1 MSQEYTE
8 DKEVKLTKLSS
19 GRRLLEAMLILCSL
33 FAIWLMAALLSFNPS
48 DPSWSQTAWHE
59 PIHNLGGAPGAWLAD
74 TLFFI
79 FGVMAYTIPVIIIG
93 GCWFAWRHQEN
104 DEYIDYFAVSLRLI
118 GALALI
124 LTSCGLAAI
133 NADDIWY
140 FASGGVI
147 GSLLSTTLQPLLHS
161 SGGTIALLCIWA
173 AGLTLFT
180 GWSWVSIAEKLGGG
194 ILSVLTFASNRT
206 RRDDT
211 WVDEG
216 EYEDDEEEYD
226 DEEAARPQES
236 RRARIL
242 RSALARRK
250 RLAEKFTNPMG
261 RKTDAAL
268 FSGKRMDDGEEVVQ
282 YSASGA
288 PVAADD
294 VLFSG
299 ASAARPAEDDVL
311 FSGAS
316 AVRPGDFD
324 PYDPLLNGHS
334 IAEPVSA
341 AAAATA
347 APQAW
352 AESPVVHHGA
362 APAYQPEASYPPQQ
376 AYQPEPAPFQ
386 QAAYQPPAGQT
397 APQAYQPEP
406 APYQQPVYDPRAG
419 QPAPQAYQP
428 EPAPYQQPAY
438 DPYAG
443 QPAPQAYQPEPAPYQ
458 QPAYDPHAGQPA
470 PQAYQPEPAPY
481 QQPAYDPYAGQP
493 APQAYQ
499 PEPAPYQQPAYDPH
513 AGQPA
518 PQAYQPEPAPYQQP
532 AYDPHAGQPAPQ
544 AYQPEP
550 APYQQPTYDPYAGQ
564 PAPQTYQQPAYD
576 PNAGQ
581 PAPQTYQQ
589 PAYDPHAGQPAPQPY
604 QPEPAAYQPQS
615 APVPPPE
622 PEPEVVQEEVK
633 RPPLYYFEEVEEK
646 RARERELLASWY
658 QPIPEPESP
667 IATKPLTPPTTASK
681 PPVET
686 TVVSAVAAGVHQA
699 TAASGGAAAAT
710 SSTAA
715 SAAATPLFSPA
726 SSGPR
731 VQVKEGIGPKLP
743 RPNRVRV
750 PTRRELAS
758 YGIKLPSQREA
769 EQRARQAERDPHYD
783 DELLSDEE
791 ADAMEQDEL
800 ARQFA
805 ATQQQR
811 YGHRW
816 EDDNA
821 TDDDEADAAAEA
833 ELARQ
838 FAATQQQRYA
848 TEQPPGANPFS
859 PADYEFSPMKTLV
872 NDGPSEPLFTPT
884 PEVQPQQPA
893 QRYQQPAAAPQQG
906 YQPAQH
912 QPIHHQPVPPQP
924 QSYPTASQPVQPQQ
938 PVAPQGHQPAAPAP
952 QESLI
957 HPLLMRNGDS
967 RPLQKPTTP
976 LPSLDLLTPPPSEVE
991 PVDTFALEQMARLV
1005 EARLADFRIKA
1016 DVVNYSPGP
1025 VITRFELNLA
1035 PGVKAARIS
1044 NLSRDLAR
1052 SLSTVAVR
1060 VVEVIPGKPYVGLEL
1075 PNKKRQ
1081 TVYLREVLDNAKFRD
1096 NPSPLT
1102 VVLGKDI
1109 AGDPVV
1115 ADLAKMPHLLV
1126 AGTTGSGKSVG
1137 VNAMILSMLYKAQ
1150 PEDVR
1155 FIMIDP
1161 KMLELSVYEGIPHLL
1176 TEVVTDMKDA
1186 ANALR
1191 WSVNEMERRYKLMS
1205 ALGVRNL
1212 AGYNEKI
1219 AEAARMGRPI
1229 PDPYWKPGDSMDAVH
1244 PVLEKLPYIVV
1255 LVDEFADLM
1264 MTVGKKVEELIA
1276 RLAQKARAAGIHLVL
1291 ATQRPSVDVIT
1302 GLIKANIPTRIA
1314 FTVSSK
1320 IDSRTILDQGG
1331 AESLLGMGDMLYSG
1345 PNSTTPVR
1353 VHGAF
1358 VRDQEVHAVVQDWKA
1373 RGRPQ
1378 YVDGITSDSES
1389 EGGGGGFDGGEE
1401 LDPLFD
1407 QAVNFVTEKR
1417 KASISGVQR
1426 QFRIGYNRA
1435 ARIIEQ
1441 MEAQGIV
1448 SEQGH
1453 NGNREVLAPP
1463 PFE

>member
-8 DKEVKLTKLSS
+8 DKEVKFTKLSS
-19 GRRLLEAMLILCSL
+19 GRRLLEALLILCSL

-59 PIHNLGGAPGAWLAD
+59 PIHNIGGTPGAWLAD

-180 GWSWVSIAEKLGGG
+180 GWSWVSIAEKLGGA
-194 ILSVLTFASNRT
+194 ILSILTFASNRT

-216 EYEDDEEEYD
+216 EYEDDEEEYED
-226 DEEAARPQES
+226 DEPAKQQGS

-242 RSALARRK
+242 RSALARRQ
-250 RLAEKFTNPMG
+250 RLAEKFSNPMG

-268 FSGKRMDDGEEVVQ
+268 FSGKRMDDAEDEVQ
-282 YSASGA
+282 YSAGGA

-299 ASAARPAEDDVL
+299 SSAARPANADDVL
-311 FSGAS
+311 FSGVS
-316 AVRPGDFD
+316 AARPGDFD

-334 IAEPVSA
+334 IADPVALA
-341 AAAATA
+341 AQDTA

-352 AESPVVHHGA
+352 SEPLPGYEAQPVYHPEQAPVQQPA
-362 APAYQPEASYPPQQ
+362 YQSEPAYQPQHGYQPEQAPVQQ
-376 AYQPEPAPFQ
+376 PAYQPEPAYQPQ
-386 QAAYQPPAGQT
+386 HAYQPEQAPVQQPAYQP
-397 APQAYQPEP
+397 APAYQPQHAYQPEQAPVQQPAYQPEP
-406 APYQQPVYDPRAG
+406 ASQPQHAYQPEQAPVQQP
-419 QPAPQAYQP
+419 AYQP
-428 EPAPYQQPAY
+428 EPAYQ
-438 DPYAG
+438 
-443 QPAPQAYQPEPAPYQ
+443 PQHAYQPEQAPVQ
-458 QPAYDPHAGQPA
+458 
-470 PQAYQPEPAPY
+470 QPEP
-481 QQPAYDPYAGQP
+481 YA
-493 APQAYQ
+493 A
-499 PEPAPYQQPAYDPH
+499 
-513 AGQPA
+513 
-518 PQAYQPEPAPYQQP
+518 
-532 AYDPHAGQPAPQ
+532 
-544 AYQPEP
+544 
-550 APYQQPTYDPYAGQ
+550 
-564 PAPQTYQQPAYD
+564 
-576 PNAGQ
+576 
-581 PAPQTYQQ
+581 
-589 PAYDPHAGQPAPQPY
+589 
-604 QPEPAAYQPQS
+604 S
-615 APVPPPE
+615 VE
-622 PEPEVVQEEVK
+622 PEPPQEEVK
-633 RPPLYYFEEVEEK
+633 PQRPPMYYFEEVEEK
-646 RARERELLASWY
+646 RAREREQLAAWY
-658 QPIPEPESP
+658 QPIPEPVSP
-667 IATKPLTPPTTASK
+667 VATKPISPPPA
-681 PPVET
+681 PAADVAA
-686 TVVSAVAAGVHQA
+686 VSALAAGVHQA
-699 TAASGGAAAAT
+699 TGAAS
-710 SSTAA
+710 A
-715 SAAATPLFSPA
+715 SAAAASVASAASSAAPLFSPA
-726 SSGPR
+726 SGGPR
-731 VQVKEGIGPKLP
+731 AQVKEGIGPKLP

-758 YGIKLPSQREA
+758 YGIKLPSQRLA
-769 EQRARQAERDPHYD
+769 EERARQAEHQHYD
-783 DELLSDEE
+783 DDALTDEE
-791 ADAMEQDEL
+791 VAELEQGEL

-805 ATQQQR
+805 AAQNQR
-811 YGHRW
+811 YGDSYAAE
-816 EDDNA
+816 EDDV
-821 TDDDEADAAAEA
+821 DEDSAAEA

-838 FAATQQQRYA
+838 FAASQHQRYA
-848 TEQPPGANPFS
+848 SEQPPGSHPFS
-859 PADYEFSPMKTLV
+859 AADYEFSPMKTLV
-872 NDGPSEPLFTPT
+872 DDTPSEPVFTPL
-884 PEVQPQQPA
+884 PEVQQPAPQYQQPA
-893 QRYQQPAAAPQQG
+893 QHSQPVQQPMPHQQMPQPPQHG
-906 YQPAQH
+906 QQQAYQPAQQ
-912 QPIHHQPVPPQP
+912 QPVHHQPMPQQAP
-924 QSYPTASQPVQPQQ
+924 GSYPQQ
-938 PVAPQGHQPAAPAP
+938 PIPQP

-967 RPLQKPTTP
+967 RPLQKPTTL
-976 LPSLDLLTPPPSEVE
+976 LPSLDLLTPPPAEVE
-991 PVDTFALEQMARLV
+991 PIDTFALEQMARLV

-1052 SLSTVAVR
+1052 SLSTAAVR

-1109 AGDPVV
+1109 AGEPVT

-1150 PEDVR
+1150 PEDVK

-1229 PDPYWKPGDSMDAVH
+1229 PDPYWKPGDSMDATH
-1244 PVLEKLPYIVV
+1244 PVLKKEPYIVV

-1331 AESLLGMGDMLYSG
+1331 AESLLGMGDMLYSA
-1345 PNSTTPVR
+1345 PNSTIPVR

-1358 VRDQEVHAVVQDWKA
+1358 VRDEEVHAVVQDWKA

-1389 EGGGGGFDGGEE
+1389 EGGGGGYEGGEE

>member
-8 DKEVKLTKLSS
+8 DKDVTLTKLSS
-19 GRRLLEAMLILCSL
+19 GRRLLEALLILIAL
-33 FAIWLMAALLSFNPS
+33 FAVWLMAALLSFNPS

-79 FGVMAYTIPVIIIG
+79 FGVMAYTIPVIIVG
-93 GCWFAWRHQEN
+93 GCWFAWRHQST
-104 DEYIDYFAVSLRLI
+104 DDYIDYFAVSLRLI
-118 GALALI
+118 GVLALI

-161 SGGTIALLCIWA
+161 SGGTIMLLCIWA

-180 GWSWVSIAEKLGGG
+180 GWSWVSIAEKLGGWLLN
-194 ILSVLTFASNRT
+194 ILTFASNRT

-211 WVDEG
+211 WVD
-216 EYEDDEEEYD
+216 DEEYD
-226 DEEAARPQES
+226 DEYDEETDGVQRES

-242 RSALARRK
+242 RGALARRK
-250 RLAEKFTNPMG
+250 RLAEKFSNPRG
-261 RKTDAAL
+261 RQTDAAL
-268 FSGKRMDDGEEVVQ
+268 FSGKRMDDDEDIQ
-282 YSASGA
+282 YSARG
-288 PVAADD
+288 VAADPDD

-299 ASAARPAEDDVL
+299 NRATQPEYDE
-311 FSGAS
+311 
-316 AVRPGDFD
+316 
-324 PYDPLLNGHS
+324 YDPLLNGHS
-334 IAEPVSA
+334 VTEPVAA

-347 APQAW
+347 VTQTWAASADPIMQTPPMPGAEPVVAQPTVEWQPVPGPQTGEPVIAPAPEGYQPHPQYAQPQEAQSAPWQQPVPVASAPQYAATPATA
-352 AESPVVHHGA
+352 AEYDSL
-362 APAYQPEASYPPQQ
+362 APQETQPQWQAPDAEQHWQPEPTHQPTPV
-376 AYQPEPAPFQ
+376 YQPEPI
-386 QAAYQPPAGQT
+386 AAEPSHMPPVI
-397 APQAYQPEP
+397 E
-406 APYQQPVYDPRAG
+406 QPVA
-419 QPAPQAYQP
+419 
-428 EPAPYQQPAY
+428 
-438 DPYAG
+438 
-443 QPAPQAYQPEPAPYQ
+443 
-458 QPAYDPHAGQPA
+458 
-470 PQAYQPEPAPY
+470 
-481 QQPAYDPYAGQP
+481 
-493 APQAYQ
+493 
-499 PEPAPYQQPAYDPH
+499 
-513 AGQPA
+513 
-518 PQAYQPEPAPYQQP
+518 
-532 AYDPHAGQPAPQ
+532 
-544 AYQPEP
+544 
-550 APYQQPTYDPYAGQ
+550 T
-564 PAPQTYQQPAYD
+564 
-576 PNAGQ
+576 
-581 PAPQTYQQ
+581 
-589 PAYDPHAGQPAPQPY
+589 
-604 QPEPAAYQPQS
+604 
-615 APVPPPE
+615 E
-622 PEPEVVQEEVK
+622 PEPVIEETRPA

-646 RARERELLASWY
+646 RAREREQLAAWY
-658 QPIPEPESP
+658 QPIPEPVKENVP
-667 IATKPLTPPTTASK
+667 VKPTVSVAPSI
-681 PPVET
+681 PPVE
-686 TVVSAVAAGVHQA
+686 AVAA
-699 TAASGGAAAAT
+699 AASLDAGIKSGALAAGTAAAAP
-710 SSTAA
+710 AFGL
-715 SAAATPLFSPA
+715 ATGGA
-726 SSGPR
+726 PR
-731 VQVKEGIGPKLP
+731 PQVKEGIGPQLP

-758 YGIKLPSQREA
+758 YGIKLPSQRIAEEKAREA
-769 EQRARQAERDPHYD
+769 ERNQYETGAQ
-783 DELLSDEE
+783 LTDEE
-791 ADAMEQDEL
+791 IDAMHQDEL

-805 ATQQQR
+805 QSQQHRYGETYQHDTQQA
-811 YGHRW
+811 
-816 EDDNA
+816 EDDD
-821 TDDDEADAAAEA
+821 TAAEA

-838 FAATQQQRYA
+838 FAASQQQRYSG
-848 TEQPPGANPFS
+848 EQPAGAQPFS
-859 PADYEFSPMKTLV
+859 LDDLDFSPMKVLV
-872 NDGPSEPLFTPT
+872 DEGPHEPLFTPSVMPEST
-884 PEVQPQQPA
+884 PVQQPVA
-893 QRYQQPAAAPQQG
+893 
-906 YQPAQH
+906 
-912 QPIHHQPVPPQP
+912 PQP
-924 QSYPTASQPVQPQQ
+924 QYQQPQQ
-938 PVAPQGHQPAAPAP
+938 PVAPQPQYQQPQQPVAP
-952 QESLI
+952 QPQYQQPQQPVAPQPQYQQPQQPTAPQPQYQQPQQPVAPQPQYQQPQQPTAPQDSLI

-967 RPLQKPTTP
+967 RPLQRPTTP

-1081 TVYLREVLDNAKFRD
+1081 TVYLREVLDNAKFRE

-1229 PDPYWKPGDSMDAVH
+1229 PDPYWKPGDSMDVQH

-1345 PNSTTPVR
+1345 PNSTMPVR

-1401 LDPLFD
+1401 LDALFD
-1407 QAVNFVTEKR
+1407 QAVNFVTQKR

-1448 SEQGH
+1448 SAQGH